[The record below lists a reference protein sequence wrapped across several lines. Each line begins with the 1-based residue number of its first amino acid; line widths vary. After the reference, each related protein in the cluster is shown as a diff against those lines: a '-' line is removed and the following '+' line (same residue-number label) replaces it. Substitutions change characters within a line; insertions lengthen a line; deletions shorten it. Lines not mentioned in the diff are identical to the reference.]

1 MITHQREQSVSMI
14 HSPSGSYLITQCH
27 ELAAALCFGDILV
40 MRMDS
45 SPRTSIT
52 ITVPESNEYDHIS
65 QWLDD
70 RFTILDKDL
79 LHRIVS
85 EILRINKEIH
95 R

>member
-14 HSPSGSYLITQCH
+14 HSPSGSYLITQCR
-27 ELAAALCFGDILV
+27 ELAASLCFGEVLV
-40 MRMDS
+40 LRMDS
-45 SPRTSIT
+45 SPKTSIT
-52 ITVPESNEYDHIS
+52 ITVPESEEYDHIT

-79 LHRIVS
+79 LHRLVS
-85 EILRINKEIH
+85 EIIRISKEIP